1 MNKKIVR
8 FLIIISSL
16 LLVIFFYR
24 AFLEN
29 KLYES
34 DDYELHA
41 ARTANYYLAL
51 KQGQFPVRWAPNLND
66 GYGYPSFNY
75 MYPLP
80 YLVGAGF
87 HFINLPIQ
95 QSLNL
100 SMLISVLLSFMGIF
114 FLGRLVSKRELLSLT
129 CGYVFIFS
137 PYILLNVFWRGA
149 IGESFF
155 ISFFIF
161 CFLGIVSF
169 LENQAPKN
177 NKFYSLLIITFST
190 TGMIL
195 SHLPSMLL
203 SLSLIVSYLLIFIF
217 HKKINFKK
225 ILPVVLAGAIGFLL
239 SAWYWIPAVLEQ
251 KYIKYQSG
259 SSLEQYQTQ
268 FLKFRQA
275 FSLNGGI
282 FNSNYF
288 LEVIQIGLPIL
299 VITLFSVSYILKKK
313 HLNALINWSL
323 FCLFLSIVFISP
335 ISNVIWANI
344 SIIQYIQYP
353 WRVLWITSFTAIFCF
368 FMLSKDLSERTIKMV
383 SIFLLLLSI
392 FTATKFAHVKGYKS
406 RDDFDWYQS
415 VITGSSFDEHQ
426 PIWSKK
432 PYQFPDQVMIL
443 KASDLTI
450 FETDPERVL
459 VQPLN
464 QTNSSVLLLN
474 GTKLLYEV
482 NSDEDLILL
491 HKRLYFPGWTAEINN
506 QKSDILIDTPHYNGV
521 IALNVPAG
529 KNMVEVSFTG
539 ETQVRKV
546 AESISL
552 AAFALMVGF
561 LSFQIYQKLNNG

>member
-8 FLIIISSL
+8 FFIIISSL

-80 YLVGAGF
+80 YLIGAGF

-100 SMLISVLLSFMGIF
+100 SMLISVLLSFIGIF
-114 FLGRLVSKRELLSLT
+114 FLGRLISKKELLSLT
-129 CGYVFIFS
+129 CGFVFIFS

-161 CFLGIVSF
+161 CFLGVVNF
-169 LENQAPKN
+169 LEHQASK
-177 NKFYSLLIITFST
+177 KSKLYSLLIITFST
-190 TGMIL
+190 AGMIL
-195 SHLPSMLL
+195 SHFPSMLL
-203 SLSLIVSYLLIFIF
+203 SLSLIFSYLLIYVFQ
-217 HKKINFKK
+217 KKINLKQ
-225 ILPVVLAGAIGFLL
+225 LLAGVLAGLMGFLL

-268 FLKFRQA
+268 FLKFEQV

-282 FNSNYF
+282 FNSDYF
-288 LEVIQIGLPIL
+288 LNVVQIGLPIL
-299 VITLFSVSYILKKK
+299 TIIVFSISYILKKK
-313 HLNALINWSL
+313 LSKALINWSL

-344 SIIQYIQYP
+344 SLIQYIQYP
-353 WRVLWITSFTAIFCF
+353 WRVLWITSFMAIFCLYL
-368 FMLSKDLSERTIKMV
+368 LSKDLSERTIKMV

-426 PIWSKK
+426 PIWSNK
-432 PYQFPDQVMIL
+432 PYEFPDQVLYL

-450 FETDPERVL
+450 FETDPEIVP
-459 VQPLN
+459 VQPLS
-464 QTNSSVLLLN
+464 QMDSSVLLLN
-474 GTKLLYEV
+474 GTKLLYEL
-482 NSDEDLILL
+482 NNDEDLILL
-491 HKRLYFPGWTAEINN
+491 HKRLYFPGWVAEINN

-539 ETQVRKV
+539 ETYVRKV

-552 AAFALMVGF
+552 ATFALMVGF
-561 LSFQIYQKLNNG
+561 LSFQIYQKLSND